1 MVETVDDKTLISLFF
16 ARSEQAIAALDRAY
30 GKLCRKVSG
39 QFLADHRDVE
49 ECVSD
54 SYLAV
59 WNAIPPQEPNPL
71 VGFLCAI
78 VRRISVSRHRHNT
91 AVKRSSQ
98 FTESLEELEHTLS
111 SPDNPEAVLERKEL
125 TRALERFLD
134 GQNRENRVIF
144 LRRYWFADSIQQI
157 ARRVGL
163 RENTVSVRL
172 NRLRRELREYLHKEG
187 LL

>member
-1 MVETVDDKTLISLFF
+1 MDDHTLIRLFL
-16 ARSEQAIAALDRAY
+16 ARSELAISALDQSY

-39 QFLADHRDVE
+39 QFLTDHRDVE

-71 VGFLCAI
+71 VGFVCAI

-98 FTESLEELEHTLS
+98 FVQSLEELEHALS
-111 SPDNPEAVLERKEL
+111 SPDTPESALERKEL
-125 TRALERFLD
+125 ILALERFLD
-134 GQNRENRVIF
+134 SQTRENRVIF

-157 ARRVGL
+157 AQQVGL

-172 NRLRRELREYLHKEG
+172 NRLRRDLRDHLHQEG

>member
-1 MVETVDDKTLISLFF
+1 MDDQTLIGLFF
-16 ARSEQAIAALDRAY
+16 SRSEQAIAALDRAY

-71 VGFLCAI
+71 VGFVCAI

-91 AVKRSSQ
+91 AAKRSSQ
-98 FTESLEELEHTLS
+98 YVQSLEELEHTFS
-111 SPDNPEAVLERKEL
+111 SPDTPESALERKEL
-125 TRALERFLD
+125 IMALERFLD
-134 GQNRENRVIF
+134 AQTRENRVIF

-157 ARRVGL
+157 ARQVGL

-172 NRLRRELREYLHKEG
+172 NRLRQELREHLYEEG